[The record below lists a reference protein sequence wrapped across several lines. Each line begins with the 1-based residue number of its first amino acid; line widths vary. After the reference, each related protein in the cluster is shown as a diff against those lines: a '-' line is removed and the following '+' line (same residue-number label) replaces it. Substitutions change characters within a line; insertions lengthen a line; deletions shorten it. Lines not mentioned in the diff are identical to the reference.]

1 MTPSVRTIG
10 IDVHKD
16 TYVISAF
23 NPSDC
28 TFSAECT
35 VEASSRFVLNYL
47 KRFECANAG
56 IDISIGYEAG
66 PTGFDLRRDLEKN
79 GYECHVMAPT
89 SIYKAAGGKKVKTD
103 RLDARELAKTLYW
116 GAYKEVVPLSELDE
130 SYRDYI
136 RMRDDRLKQLKM
148 AKQNLL
154 SFLLRRSKV
163 YDKSQY
169 WTQSHFAWLRKL
181 EFRNEIDKEIFNEYL
196 NEVTRLTDA
205 LILIDAKI
213 EEFSNNEKFR
223 ENVDKLRCF
232 AGIDTH
238 TAMVMLT
245 EIGDF
250 SRFASADQFASYLGL
265 CPGEHSSGLKENKKG
280 ITKAGNSH
288 CRRVLCESANSIA
301 KTNPYKKSKK
311 LISRQ
316 KGMPADIVAYADRG
330 SSRIKKKYCRLC
342 STGKKSNCVKAAC
355 ARELACFIWGMMT
368 GNMEARG
375 ELKEA

>member
-23 NPSDC
+23 NPSDG

-35 VEASSRFVLNYL
+35 VEATSRFVLNYL
-47 KRFECANAG
+47 KRFECANAAC
-56 IDISIGYEAG
+56 DIKIGYEAG

-89 SIYKAAGGKKVKTD
+89 SIYKAAGGKNVKTD
-103 RLDARELAKTLYW
+103 RFDARELAKALYW
-116 GAYKEVVPLSELDE
+116 GAYSEVVPLSELDE

-136 RMRDDRLKQLKM
+136 RMRDDRQKQLKM
-148 AKQNLL
+148 VKQNLL
-154 SFLLRRSKV
+154 SFLLRRSKI

-169 WTQSHFAWLRKL
+169 WTHSHFAWLRKL
-181 EFRNEIDKEIFNEYL
+181 EFRNEIDKEIFNEYF

-205 LILIDAKI
+205 LTLIDSRI

-238 TAMVMLT
+238 TAMVILT

-250 SRFASADQFASYLGL
+250 ARFASADQFASYLGL

-301 KTNPYKKSKK
+301 KTNPYKKSKN

-316 KGMPADIVAYADRG
+316 KGIPADIVAYADRG
-330 SSRIKKKYCRLC
+330 SNRIKKKYFRLC

-355 ARELACFIWGMMT
+355 ARELSCFIWGMMT
-368 GNMEARG
+368 GNMEAR
-375 ELKEA
+375 